1 MACCGMQWN
10 AMAYDGIRWHIVA
23 GCGNQHTIRCP
34 IADGSVVAMVGELD
48 SLRKQ
53 HYYEADRL
61 LELEP
66 ISSRALPQ
74 RATSIPLHMCFFWL
88 VDTYIHT
95 YIHKDDLPLCTY
107 IYTHIQ
113 TYVHSYIH
121 VYTHILTYM
130 NTYIDG
136 APSEVTTVWSCA
148 TKFSWNCD

>member
-10 AMAYDGIRWHIVA
+10 AMAYDGIRWHILA

-95 YIHKDDLPLCTY
+95 YIHTQRWPAPMYIHIYTHTNICAFVHTCIHTHTY
-107 IYTHIQ
+107 IYE
-113 TYVHSYIH
+113 YIH
-121 VYTHILTYM
+121 RWCSIR
-130 NTYIDG
+130 
-136 APSEVTTVWSCA
+136 S
-148 TKFSWNCD
+148 NCCLIMRD